1 MYLAALHFNENT
13 NRAQAMDR
21 GGNPAFSICYPR
33 AKETTGGYT
42 VRKVLI
48 QATHNFNKRIV
59 EKVLLLC
66 AAGADTRA
74 NYPELKANPG
84 YLTAKVTRP
93 NKTQAVKEFVSR
105 FGKAVEPMGRPEG
118 TEGVVVPAS
127 IATKKKKKSK
137 HADKRH
143 TEGQQEGEP
152 SSRKKRKK

>member
-1 MYLAALHFNENT
+1 M
-13 NRAQAMDR
+13 
-21 GGNPAFSICYPR
+21 
-33 AKETTGGYT
+33 
-42 VRKVLI
+42 
-48 QATHNFNKRIV
+48 

-127 IATKKKKKSK
+127 IATKKKKSK